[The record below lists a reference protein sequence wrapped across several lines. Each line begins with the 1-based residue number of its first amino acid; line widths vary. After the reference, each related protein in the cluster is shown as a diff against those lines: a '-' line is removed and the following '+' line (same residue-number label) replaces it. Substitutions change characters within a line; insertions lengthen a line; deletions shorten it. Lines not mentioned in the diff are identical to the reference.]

1 MDGSDILEIFKGVK
15 SNNYTLEFFSIDVL
29 DVEQFPDFIERVKFF
44 LELKS
49 FYVHKDSKMCNEEM
63 IQLLTNLSQLKNLCE
78 IKITKE
84 NLNLKNLEKNNIFK
98 LFEGVCLNDDEIK
111 WEKIYE

>member
-1 MDGSDILEIFKGVK
+1 
-15 SNNYTLEFFSIDVL
+15 
-29 DVEQFPDFIERVKFF
+29 
-44 LELKS
+44 
-49 FYVHKDSKMCNEEM
+49 MCNEEM

-84 NLNLKNLEKNNIFK
+84 NLNLKNLEKNNILK
-98 LFEGVCLNDDEIK
+98 LFEGVCINDDEIK